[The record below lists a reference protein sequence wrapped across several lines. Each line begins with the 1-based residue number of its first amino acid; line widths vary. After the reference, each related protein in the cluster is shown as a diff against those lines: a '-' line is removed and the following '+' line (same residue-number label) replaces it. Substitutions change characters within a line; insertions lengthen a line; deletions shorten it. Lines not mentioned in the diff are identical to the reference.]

1 MMICREGENFLVH
14 PCVEINLRMN
24 MGVVARL
31 FYDRYAAFPAC
42 GRYVVE
48 HYMTDGEALKK
59 HQELQMLF
67 PVILSDQGRIAGGY
81 VSLTPVGETTRY
93 QVYVILDT

>member
-1 MMICREGENFLVH
+1 
-14 PCVEINLRMN
+14 
-24 MGVVARL
+24 
-31 FYDRYAAFPAC
+31 
-42 GRYVVE
+42 
-48 HYMTDGEALKK
+48 MTDGEALKK

>member
-1 MMICREGENFLVH
+1 M
-14 PCVEINLRMN
+14 
-24 MGVVARL
+24 L
-31 FYDRYAAFPAC
+31 FQSFSI
-42 GRYVVE
+42 RYVVE
-48 HYMTDGEALKK
+48 HYMSDGEALKK

-81 VSLTPVGETTRY
+81 VSLIPVGETTRY

>member
-1 MMICREGENFLVH
+1 MIGTDYAGYLGVDMMICREGENFLVH

-31 FYDRYAAFPAC
+31 FYDRYVAFPAC

-48 HYMTDGEALKK
+48 HYMTDGEALKNIRSCRCF
-59 HQELQMLF
+59 F
-67 PVILSDQGRIAGGY
+67 PLSCQIRGG
-81 VSLTPVGETTRY
+81 LPEDMC
-93 QVYVILDT
+93 L